1 LSFTS
6 YQYLKRRSPCKL
18 KLLLLLGILLVQP
31 AYAQQKGINANDA
44 MALTTDEIVMKV
56 SRVYCNMVTSGMN
69 PEQAIQQAEGEVLG
83 QVTRPPSFDYGIYR
97 RLLATATNQ
106 KACPA
111 APKSLPLASYRSKCL
126 TASDLLTFE
135 QTGVLSTA
143 HGSCSIQIRR

>member
-1 LSFTS
+1 M
-6 YQYLKRRSPCKL
+6 

-69 PEQAIQQAEGEVLG
+69 PDQAIQQAEGEVLG
-83 QVTRPPSFDYGIYR
+83 QVTRPPSFDYGVYR
-97 RLLATATNQ
+97 RLLSTATSQ

-111 APKSLPLASYRSKCL
+111 APKSPPMLSHRTQCL
-126 TASDLLTFE
+126 TADDLLTFE
-135 QTGVLSTA
+135 RTGVLNTA
-143 HGSCSIQIRR
+143 YGGCSIQIRR